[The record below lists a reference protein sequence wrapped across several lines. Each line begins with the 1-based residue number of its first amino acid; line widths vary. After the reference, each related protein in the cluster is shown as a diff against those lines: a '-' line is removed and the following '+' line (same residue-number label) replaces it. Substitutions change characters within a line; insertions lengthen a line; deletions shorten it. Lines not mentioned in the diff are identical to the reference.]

1 VTIAKLRSET
11 LQDEAGQP
19 PPAEVIARLTAK
31 EDLATVDQI
40 VSRIYFAYWISL
52 VERSKAISK
61 I

>member
-1 VTIAKLRSET
+1 M
-11 LQDEAGQP
+11 QDEAGQP